1 MKNFLLLIFSLSVLI
16 CEAQDLPALSYG
28 SVERIT
34 NFETKLVEP
43 RNIDVWLPENF
54 DKTKSYAVVYMHDG
68 QMLFDPSK
76 TWNKTAWE
84 ADDTFGKLL
93 KEGKIKDCM
102 IVGIWNVPEKRYA
115 DYFPQKIIDRI
126 PEPTKTKILEQQIKG
141 EPSADKYLE
150 FIVNE
155 LKPFIDNNYP
165 TKPEAENTFMMGS
178 SMGGLIS
185 IYGLSEYPHIFGGV
199 ACLSTHSP
207 LASYELI
214 DEKTD
219 SEVSSKFRDYLEQN
233 LPEANTKKIYFDYGN
248 LTGDSFYEPYQKKID
263 KIMVSKGYS
272 SDYWE
277 TLFFEGESHSE
288 ISWAKRLSIPVLFLL
303 KTE

>member
-34 NFETKLVEP
+34 NFDTKLVEP